1 MDTIGKQTQQLLF
14 FYIVMFADLFIS
26 FHMFYMLQQEVVS
39 YGYVKICEILLDGG
53 ASPNISGYENS
64 TPLHEAAKCDGI
76 EEAKLLLKHGADKNL
91 CDQYGKKAMYVY
103 MHAYVHYEQIII
115 RFQDNFVSLI

>member
-1 MDTIGKQTQQLLF
+1 LLAGANPNTKDNAGWTPLVNRLNNYSF
-14 FYIVMFADLFIS
+14 ILLYYFADLFIS
-26 FHMFYMLQQEVVS
+26 SCMFYIQQEVVS

-53 ASPNISGYENS
+53 ASPNILGYENS

-91 CDQYGKKAMYVY
+91 CDQYGKKPMYVY
-103 MHAYVHYEQIII
+103 AHVH
-115 RFQDNFVSLI
+115 